1 MTDRPDCWSCQHFA
15 VSWDPKMPYL
25 CKRLGFKSKMVPYL
39 EVVSADGRA
48 CMGYERRPHP
58 QVATSEPSPIK
69 KRNGRL
75 VNIRV

>member
-1 MTDRPDCWSCQHFA
+1 
-15 VSWDPKMPYL
+15 
-25 CKRLGFKSKMVPYL
+25 VPYL

-58 QVATSEPSPIK
+58 QVAESEPSPIK